1 MLMKKRNLF
10 EILYIAPEIIVA
22 FFILN
27 KFYHTLDAAIYTM
40 VIIYTF
46 VLMQLL
52 YYKFIPMYF
61 VVMFFLPILII
72 WPTSLGD
79 LSRLTAI
86 PIFEIL
92 AIARFYLFFKGLRYI
107 KYNNTYFIIESII
120 IIVLSLIFT
129 RSALIYYAIL
139 LKLLLLI
146 ENNQTYNIEEKVDLK
161 DMLFIIFNFAVLIFT
176 PLFNVIGKG
185 LYGGL
190 KAIYDFID
198 NIIYYP
204 AYYIGLL
211 ISMILPKITITG
223 QERQLLLG
231 KSVPNNKA
239 LQKEQI
245 HRVIEGNTTVRYI
258 VYAIG
263 IIAIALIVYILI
275 KKFLNLGI
283 HRERE
288 DIEYEQDVIS
298 IKPEPK
304 RDLSNLPPIRRM
316 YVNIIMAAIKK
327 GYEFKNSS
335 TSRELVVFLRR
346 VIPQASLLT
355 DVNKIYELER
365 YAQEKQDESRF
376 EDIYKELMQ
385 QLK

>member
-1 MLMKKRNLF
+1 MKKRNLF
-10 EILYIAPEIIVA
+10 EILYIVPEIILI

-27 KFYHTLDAAIYTM
+27 KFYHTLDAAIYTI

-46 VLMQLL
+46 ILMQLL

-61 VVMFFLPILII
+61 LALFFLPVLVI

-79 LSRLTAI
+79 LGRLTAI

-92 AIARFYLFFKGLRYI
+92 AIARFYFFFKGLRYI

-139 LKLLLLI
+139 LKLMLLI
-146 ENNQTYNIEEKVDLK
+146 ENNQGYSIEEKADLK
-161 DMLFIIFNFAVLIFT
+161 DVLFIIFNFVVLIFT

-190 KAIYDFID
+190 KAIYDLID
-198 NIIYYP
+198 ELIYYP

-211 ISMILPKITITG
+211 ISMILPKITPKG
-223 QERQLLLG
+223 LERLLQLG
-231 KSVPNNKA
+231 KGMPDNKV
-239 LQKEQI
+239 LQREQVR
-245 HRVIEGNTTVRYI
+245 RVIEGNTTVRYI

-263 IIAIALIVYILI
+263 IIAIAAIVYVLI

-335 TSRELVVFLRR
+335 TSRDLIVFLRR
-346 VIPQASLLT
+346 IIPQASLLV

-365 YAQEKQDESRF
+365 YAQEKQDESKF
-376 EDIYKELMQ
+376 EDIYKKLMQ
-385 QLK
+385 QLR